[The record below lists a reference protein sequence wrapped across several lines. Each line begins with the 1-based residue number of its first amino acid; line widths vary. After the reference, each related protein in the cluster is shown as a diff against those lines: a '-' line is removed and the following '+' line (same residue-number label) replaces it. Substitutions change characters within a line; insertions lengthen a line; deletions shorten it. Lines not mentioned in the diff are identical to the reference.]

1 MKRLLLIVFFLTGL
15 AHHAQDARWKGYFS
29 YNEIRDLS
37 QSTTSFFAASENALF
52 SKNLA
57 TGQIKTSNTVDGL
70 SGQTITAIYHSV
82 SADKTMIGYDNGL
95 IIIINE
101 ADGSML
107 NVVDIINKQLPNNIK
122 RVNHFMEVAGVVY
135 ISCDF
140 GIVQYNLPT
149 NGFGDTYFIG
159 NGGAEISVRQTAVLD
174 GYLYAA
180 TSDGIRRALLSNPNL
195 IDFAQ
200 WSNVAA
206 GDWAGIA
213 TVEAELAAVTAF
225 GQLQRWNGSGFVPFA
240 SLPMAAV
247 DLRSAS
253 GYLLATTAD
262 RVYIYNA
269 TLVPVVQIDSNLV
282 PEMNAQFT
290 AATMIGSQII
300 IGTREN
306 GVLVTD
312 LSNPNFFENIS
323 PDGPARNNI
332 FSINTESSNLWAVYG
347 TYTDDLNPFPLDT
360 YGISK
365 FNGTSWLNIPYEE
378 VHEPGK
384 EAYDL
389 VRVTVNPQDENNIFV
404 SSYSSGLLE
413 FQDDVLV
420 MQYDQTNS
428 GLESLLDPASPSY
441 ISVRVEQS
449 AFDRQGNLW
458 MTNGLIEDPLKVL
471 RTDGNWQ
478 SYDMSSILN
487 SFFGTRFSKLV
498 IDKNDTKW
506 MATTTDGVIGFNENG
521 NVFKK
526 ITFGSDNGNLP
537 SPNVRALAIDNRNQL
552 WIGTRR
558 GLRVLPSVDRFQNQG
573 QLTANAII
581 ILEDDVAQEL
591 LFEQFITDI
600 AVDGANNKWVA
611 TADSG
616 VFLLSPNGQ
625 ETIHRFTSSNSPLPS
640 DTVNDIGI
648 NMATGEV
655 FFATNKGMVSF
666 KGTATGAS
674 DNLSNVIVYP
684 NPVRP
689 EFNGTV
695 KISGLLDRA
704 NIKIADIE
712 GNLVYETISEGG
724 TIEWDTTAFGKYRV
738 ASGVYMIF
746 ISAEDGGETKVK
758 KVMVIR

>member
-1 MKRLLLIVFFLTGL
+1 MKRLSLLLALLTAFIL
-15 AHHAQDARWKGYFS
+15 QAQDTRWKGYFS

-37 QSTTSFFAASENALF
+37 QSTTSFYAASENAIF
-52 SKNLA
+52 SKNVA
-57 TGQIKTSNTVDGL
+57 TGQIKISNTVDGL
-70 SGQTITAIYHSV
+70 SGQTITAIYHST
-82 SADKTMIGYDNGL
+82 SANKTMIGYDNGL

-101 ADGSML
+101 ADGSLL

-122 RVNHFMEVAGVVY
+122 RVNHLMEVAGVVY

-159 NGGAEISVRQTAVLD
+159 NGGAEISVRQTAVFD

-180 TSDGIRRALLSNPNL
+180 TVDGVRRALIDNPNL

-200 WSNVAA
+200 WSNVAG
-206 GDWAGIA
+206 GDWSGIA
-213 TVEAELAAVTAF
+213 TVEDELAAVTSF
-225 GQLQRWNGSGFVPFA
+225 GQLNRWTNSGFVPFA
-240 SLPMAAV
+240 SLPMAPV

-253 GYLLATTAD
+253 GHLLVTTPD
-262 RVYIYNA
+262 RVYIYNE
-269 TLVPVVQIDSNLV
+269 TLAPLVQIDSNLV
-282 PEMNAQFT
+282 PEMDAEFT
-290 AATMIGSQII
+290 AATMIGSQIV

-306 GVLVTD
+306 GVLVSEV
-312 LSNPNFFENIS
+312 SNPNFFENIS
-323 PDGPARNNI
+323 PDGPIRNNI

-347 TYTDDLNPFPLDT
+347 SYTVQFDPAILQT

-365 FNGTSWLNIPYEE
+365 FNGSSWLNIPYEE

-389 VRVTVNPQDENNIFV
+389 VRVTVNPEDENNIFV

-413 FQDDVLV
+413 FQNDVLV

-428 GLESLLDPASPSY
+428 GLESLQDPSAPSY
-441 ISVRVEQS
+441 ISVRIEQS
-449 AFDRQGNLW
+449 AYDSQGNLW
-458 MTNGLIEDPLKVL
+458 MTNGLLQDPLKVL
-471 RTDGNWQ
+471 RTDGTWQ
-478 SYDMSSILN
+478 SYDMTGVLN
-487 SFFGTRFSKLV
+487 SFFEARFGKLV

-506 MATTTDGVIGFNENG
+506 MATTTDGVIGFNEDG
-521 NVFKK
+521 NTFKK

-537 SPNVRALAIDNRNQL
+537 SPDVRALAIDNRNQL

-640 DTVNDIGI
+640 NTVNDIGI

-655 FFATNKGMVSF
+655 FFATDKGMVSF

-695 KISGLLDRA
+695 KITGLLDRA

>member
-1 MKRLLLIVFFLTGL
+1 MKRLLQLLLLVAALSAG
-15 AHHAQDARWKGYFS
+15 AQDSRWKGYFS

-37 QSTTSFFAASENALF
+37 QSANAFFAASENALF

-57 TGQIKTSNTVDGL
+57 TGQIKTTNTVDGL
-70 SGQTITAIYHSV
+70 SGQTITAIYHSTT
-82 SADKTMIGYDNGL
+82 ANKTMVGYDNGL

-135 ISCDF
+135 VSCDF

-180 TSDGIRRALLSNPNL
+180 TADGIRRALLTNPNL

-200 WSNVAA
+200 WTNIAF

-213 TVEAELAAVTAF
+213 TVEGELAAVNTS
-225 GQLQRWNGSGFVPFA
+225 GQLQRWNGTAFVPFA
-240 SLPMAAV
+240 TLPMPTV

-253 GYLLATTAD
+253 GNLIVTTAD
-262 RVYIYNA
+262 RIYIYNA
-269 TLVPVVQIDSNLV
+269 SLAPVVQVDSNLV
-282 PEMNAQFT
+282 PEMDASFT
-290 AATMIGSQII
+290 AATMIGTQIV
-300 IGTREN
+300 IGTLEN
-306 GVLVTD
+306 GVLMSDV
-312 LSNPNFFENIS
+312 SNPNFFENIS
-323 PDGPARNNI
+323 PDGPQRNNI
-332 FSINTESSNLWAVYG
+332 FSINTQSSNLWAVYG
-347 TYTDDLNPFPLDT
+347 SYTVQFDPAILQT

-384 EAYDL
+384 QAYDL

-413 FQDDVLV
+413 FENDVLV

-428 GLESLLDPASPSY
+428 GLESLQDPSAPAY
-441 ISVRVEQS
+441 ISVRIEQS
-449 AFDRQGNLW
+449 AFDREGNLW
-458 MTNGLIEDPLKVL
+458 MTNGLIQDPLKVL
-471 RTDGNWQ
+471 RTDGSWQ
-478 SYDMSSILN
+478 SYDMTGVIN
-487 SFFGTRFSKLV
+487 SFFDARFGKLV

-521 NVFKK
+521 NIFKK

-537 SPNVRALAIDNRNQL
+537 SPDVRALAIDNRNQL

-581 ILEDDVAQEL
+581 ILEDEVAQEL

-625 ETIHRFTSSNSPLPS
+625 ETLERFTSSNSPLPS
-640 DTVNDIGI
+640 NTVNDIGI

-655 FFATNKGMVSF
+655 FFATDKGMVSF

-674 DNLSNVIVYP
+674 GNLNNVIVYP